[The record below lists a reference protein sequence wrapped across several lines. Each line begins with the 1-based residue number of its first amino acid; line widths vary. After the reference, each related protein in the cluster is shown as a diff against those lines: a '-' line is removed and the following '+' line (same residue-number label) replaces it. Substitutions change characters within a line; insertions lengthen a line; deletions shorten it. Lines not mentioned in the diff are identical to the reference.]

1 MQLPPCLLQRLTG
14 LVHSH
19 DAESADQ
26 CRQDVDQQNYLSN
39 EVTSP
44 NTQCANLE
52 NLYPK
57 ENPKSSLFDPLR
69 PSITPNRH
77 EISLHHLRCIQND
90 GPALVH
96 LIGYHLSLR
105 NQGRIEQRSKHNYLG
120 QDRHDLNQ
128 LIFELALALN
138 LYIHLLLDKYLLAQ
152 YLVFLDLHEIFFHI
166 YERFQRDLLTQLLL
180 GPVPCLRQSPLTY
193 VRHQ

>member
-1 MQLPPCLLQRLTG
+1 M
-14 LVHSH
+14 
-19 DAESADQ
+19 
-26 CRQDVDQQNYLSN
+26 
-39 EVTSP
+39 TSP

-57 ENPKSSLFDPLR
+57 ENPKSSLFDPLP
-69 PSITPNRH
+69 PSIRPNQH

-96 LIGYHLSLR
+96 LIGYHLLLR
-105 NQGRIEQRSKHNYLG
+105 NLERIEQRSKHNYLC

-138 LYIHLLLDKYLLAQ
+138 LYTHLLLDNYLLAQ
-152 YLVFLDLHEIFFHI
+152 YLAFLDLHEIFFHI
-166 YERFQRDLLTQLLL
+166 YERFQMDLLTQLLL
-180 GPVPCLRQSPLTY
+180 GLASCLRQSPLTY
-193 VRHQ
+193 VQHQ